1 MADIDTAPCPP
12 AHDLHAGFLL
22 LLPRLAA
29 HGRAY
34 FRHVACPQRRDD
46 LAAEAVAIAWAWYC
60 RLALAGKDPHQ
71 FAATFVH
78 RALLQARC
86 HRRLCGSHRAKDV
99 LSPLAQAR
107 HGFRASCQGSSGQ
120 GQPLD
125 ALAFDTRTPPPEQA
139 AFRLDF
145 PRWLASLPERQRRV
159 AMDLMAGERALDVAR
174 GHGISPARV
183 SQMRAEMR
191 RGWCRFHG
199 EDA

>member
-86 HRRLCGSHRAKDV
+86 HRRLCGSHRAKDA

-107 HGFRASCQGSSGQ
+107 HGFRASSPCGENG
-120 GQPLD
+120 PALE
-125 ALAFDTRTPPPEQA
+125 ALACDARTPPPDQA
-139 AFRLDF
+139 AFRIDF
-145 PRWLASLPERQRRV
+145 PVWLAALPRKKRSV
-159 AMDLMAGERALDVAR
+159 ALALMSGERSLDVACSHR
-174 GHGISPARV
+174 LSPARV
-183 SQMRAEMR
+183 SQLRAEMR
-191 RGWCRFHG
+191 EGWRRFHG
-199 EDA
+199 EEA